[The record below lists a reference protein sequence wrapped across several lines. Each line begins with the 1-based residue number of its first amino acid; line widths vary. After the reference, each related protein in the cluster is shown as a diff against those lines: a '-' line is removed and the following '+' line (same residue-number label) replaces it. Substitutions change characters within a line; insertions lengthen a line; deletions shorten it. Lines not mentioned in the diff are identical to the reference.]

1 MICKAL
7 IIAQLM
13 FFSCAY
19 SQTQEKM
26 HDVKISDARVYLYS
40 GNKGFTTAGAY
51 SHFDDMIKTG
61 IKTKQ
66 LINIDIK
73 KIQSILNKAEQ
84 KKHWQ
89 TKVGMNI
96 TFCEISFK
104 ETGILSKVIIR
115 TGREKTIVT
124 DLTRNID
131 YNITDSE
138 DISWLLAFT
147 NGFKTE

>member
-1 MICKAL
+1 MICKAF

-13 FFSCAY
+13 FFSCAE

-26 HDVKISDARVYLYS
+26 HDVQISNARIYLYS

-51 SHFDDMIKTG
+51 SHFDDMIKSGT
-61 IKTKQ
+61 KTKQ
-66 LINIDIK
+66 LADIDIK
-73 KIQSILNKAEQ
+73 SIQTILNKAEQ

-89 TKVGMNI
+89 TKVGINI

-104 ETGILSKVIIR
+104 EIDTLSKVILR
-115 TGREKTIVT
+115 TGKEKTIIT

-131 YNITDSE
+131 YIITDSE

>member
-1 MICKAL
+1 
-7 IIAQLM
+7 M
-13 FFSCAY
+13 FFSCAE

-26 HDVKISDARVYLYS
+26 HDVQISNARIYLYS

-51 SHFDDMIKTG
+51 SHFDDMIKSGT
-61 IKTKQ
+61 KTKQ
-66 LINIDIK
+66 LADIDIK
-73 KIQSILNKAEQ
+73 SIQTILNKAEQ

-89 TKVGMNI
+89 TKVGINI

-104 ETGILSKVIIR
+104 EIDTLSKVILR
-115 TGREKTIVT
+115 TGKEKTIIT

-131 YNITDSE
+131 YIITDSE